1 LSIARASVL
10 EWKATA
16 RIFGPWLP
24 GACVLGCVATWL
36 QEPLFFRDYGINLLW
51 DGGLAAM
58 QLEAP
63 LVALVWC
70 MSRAQAS
77 GWRRVV
83 RSDPT
88 LAVLSGGIGLL
99 GYGVFILLIIVVT
112 NTLMELTYGTRSL
125 LSHAQGYALGWLLPA
140 LPLSLLAPGLSFVRL
155 PAAASLLLWL
165 AAAGLCLGFTP
176 PRYDYPVPLAMV
188 GASAS
193 AAIGSMLLS
202 LWLVRVTR

>member
-1 LSIARASVL
+1 MSIARASVL

-24 GACVLGCVATWL
+24 GACLAGCVLTWL

-51 DGGLAAM
+51 DGGLAAL

-70 MSRAQAS
+70 ASRSQAPA
-77 GWRRVV
+77 WRRVG
-83 RSDPT
+83 RTDPL
-88 LAVLSGGIGLL
+88 LALLSGSIGLL
-99 GYGVFILLIIVVT
+99 GYGACLLLLVSVVSSF
-112 NTLMELTYGTRSL
+112 MEAISGLHVAAARIPRC
-125 LSHAQGYALGWLLPA
+125 ALAWLLPA

-165 AAAGLCLGFTP
+165 AVAGLSLGFTP
-176 PRYDYPVPLAMV
+176 PRYDSPVPLAMV
-188 GASAS
+188 AAS
-193 AAIGSMLLS
+193 AAAAAGSMLLS
-202 LWLVRVTR
+202 LWLMRVTR

>member
-36 QEPLFFRDYGINLLW
+36 EEPMFFRDYGINLLW

-63 LVALVWC
+63 LAAVVWC
-70 MSRAQAS
+70 TSRAQAP
-77 GWRRVV
+77 GWRRVG
-83 RSDPT
+83 RSDPA
-88 LAVLSGGIGLL
+88 LAVLSGSIGLL
-99 GYGVFILLIIVVT
+99 GYGAFLLLL
-112 NTLMELTYGTRSL
+112 TLLTTTIMEATYGMRPA
-125 LSHAQGYALGWLLPA
+125 LSRTPDYLLGWLLPA

-155 PAAASLLLWL
+155 PAAASLLVWL

-176 PRYDYPVPLAMV
+176 PRYDCPVPLAMV
-188 GASAS
+188 LASAS
-193 AAIGSMLLS
+193 AATGSLLLS